1 MHLNTAILLYVY
13 ILDDCFYTT
22 TAELR
27 SYNRNHMAHK
37 VSNIYSLAIYRR
49 SLYL

>member
-1 MHLNTAILLYVY
+1 MHLNTAILVYIY

-37 VSNIYSLAIYRR
+37 VSNIYSLTIYSRP
-49 SLYL
+49 LYL